1 MKRKILKTFQHFFI
15 RFSFHRYWQFTGP
28 ANTLRVFHVETT
40 WKWSIPRRFNVDY
53 TWYVSSGIPGKGRRP
68 LFIALY
74 HLHLLTN
81 INYLFATL
89 LVRWLPRILIA
100 SLVANRR
107 LVDKI
112 HHLIDDDDDDDGVVI
127 SVCLFDDSILGFCY
141 SSLTRKADR
150 FELIP
155 TIIFELQANLLT
167 RCAIT

>member
-40 WKWSIPRRFNVDY
+40 WKWSFPRRFNVDY
-53 TWYVSSGIPGKGRRP
+53 SGMFLVGYQGKEGDHYLL
-68 LFIALY
+68 LFTTSTCSQIF
-74 HLHLLTN
+74 
-81 INYLFATL
+81 NYLFATL
-89 LVRWLPRILIA
+89 LVKWLPHILIA
-100 SLVANRR
+100 SVVANRR

-112 HHLIDDDDDDDGVVI
+112 HHLIDDDDDDGVVI

-150 FELIP
+150 SELIP